1 MTWLDDLELWS
12 SRKDA
17 NKAIDSLQD
26 RNRFELA
33 MPIGTHVRCI
43 EDIQDDMSPAHRSK
57 QATSVLCHLML
68 DSHKENCAFL
78 YCFPSGIS
86 LHIPEYFFI
95 TGDLEHDADRMQHA
109 RGVAS
114 AVRRFFGVTWEN
126 ASFGGHT
133 VPIHD
138 EESFWSSYFRDLY
151 ERFEHS
157 PLEM

>member
-17 NKAIDSLQD
+17 NKAFASFRD

-33 MPIGTHVRCI
+33 MPSGVHVRCI
-43 EDIQDDMSPAHRSK
+43 EDIRDSMSPANGAK
-57 QATSVLCHLML
+57 GTTSLLCHLML
-68 DSHKENCAFL
+68 DRHKENCAFL

-86 LHIPEYFFI
+86 LQIPEYFFI
-95 TGDLEHDADRMQHA
+95 TGDLQHDAERMQHA

-114 AVRRFFGVTWEN
+114 AVRQFFGVTWEN

-133 VPIHD
+133 VPVHD
-138 EESFWSSYFRDLY
+138 EESFWSLYLRDLY